1 MAHFAKI
8 EDGLVTSVI
17 VITQEVVDSSAFG
30 DPDLWVQTSYNTRG
44 GVHYD
49 PISNEPDGGVA
60 LRKNYAGIGYAYDKT
75 RDAFYQPQP
84 YPSWTLDDDT
94 CLWNPPTAS
103 PDDGKMYEWDENNQK
118 WILRNDRRYK

>member
-75 RDAFYQPQP
+75 RDAFISPQP
-84 YPSWTLDDDT
+84 YLSWELNEDT
-94 CLWNPPTAS
+94 CKWDAPVTR
-103 PDDGKMYEWDENNQK
+103 PDDEKLYEWDEATVSWK
-118 WILRNDRRYK
+118 EL